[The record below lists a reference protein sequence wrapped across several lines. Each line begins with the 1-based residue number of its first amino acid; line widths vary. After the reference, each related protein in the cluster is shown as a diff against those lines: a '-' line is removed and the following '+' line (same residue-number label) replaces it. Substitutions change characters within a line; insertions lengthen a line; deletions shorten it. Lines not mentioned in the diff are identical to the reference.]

1 MIEVNV
7 KKRIQD
13 FSLAVNFSDEGIIC
27 ITGKNGSGK
36 STLLN
41 IIAGVIKPDYG
52 YIKLN
57 KTDITNLPIR
67 ERNIVLVTPD
77 SYIPTFSVK
86 KHLKWGA
93 SLRRKKI
100 NEEEIREII
109 KLLELTDY
117 EDKKVGSLSLGNKE
131 KVALA
136 TAILAKPELILVDE
150 AFGNINQKEH
160 FVSNYKEL
168 CKKYNIEL
176 VYATQDVELVKLSDH
191 HYTMSNGS
199 LSKVF

>member
-1 MIEVNV
+1 
-7 KKRIQD
+7 
-13 FSLAVNFSDEGIIC
+13 
-27 ITGKNGSGK
+27 
-36 STLLN
+36 
-41 IIAGVIKPDYG
+41 
-52 YIKLN
+52 
-57 KTDITNLPIR
+57 NLPIR

-109 KLLELTDY
+109 KLLELTEY
-117 EDKKVGSLSLGNKE
+117 EDKKVGSLSLGTKE